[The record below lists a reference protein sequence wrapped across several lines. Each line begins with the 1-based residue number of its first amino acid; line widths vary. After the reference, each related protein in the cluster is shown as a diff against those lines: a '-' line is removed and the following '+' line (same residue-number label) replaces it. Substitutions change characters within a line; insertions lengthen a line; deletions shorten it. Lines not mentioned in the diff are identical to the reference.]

1 MRDFPPVSSLQ
12 ITERRIQQ
20 DMAHLQLEDDLQ
32 REKEAED
39 VYEDMLQQEAA
50 RLEES
55 DYEPKVC

>member
-32 REKEAED
+32 REKEAEG